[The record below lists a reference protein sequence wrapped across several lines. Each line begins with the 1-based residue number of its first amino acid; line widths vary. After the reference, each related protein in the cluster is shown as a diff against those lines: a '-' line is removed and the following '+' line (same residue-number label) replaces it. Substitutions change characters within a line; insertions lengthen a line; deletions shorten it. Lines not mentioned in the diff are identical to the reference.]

1 MYLIFQ
7 PHWWPE
13 KGTDMINDPFTATY
27 QSTEICDNVHQLE
40 MILQNKEMLSFIL
53 LSDISALHIIAK
65 CTTQNGTGSY
75 WSLF

>member
-53 LSDISALHIIAK
+53 
-65 CTTQNGTGSY
+65 
-75 WSLF
+75 